1 MSFFPNT
8 WYRIFCLLCQQDE
21 IAEDDDEDDDLGFL
35 QGVNLSSLVRE
46 FEMEASNSGS
56 QNLAIL
62 SLADDNE
69 VEAPFSHLHD
79 NAIHHSEDDLNIDF
93 WLSNSEDDLNVDFW
107 LFKTFSSKLRLKVFH
122 FE

>member
-1 MSFFPNT
+1 M
-8 WYRIFCLLCQQDE
+8 IHDADE
-21 IAEDDDEDDDLGFL
+21 TEDDEQPDDDDDALGFL

-69 VEAPFSHLHD
+69 VATFDQLHD
-79 NAIHHSEDDLNIDF
+79 GGDGMNHAEDDDDLNIDF
-93 WLSNSEDDLNVDFW
+93 D
-107 LFKTFSSKLRLKVFH
+107 
-122 FE
+122 